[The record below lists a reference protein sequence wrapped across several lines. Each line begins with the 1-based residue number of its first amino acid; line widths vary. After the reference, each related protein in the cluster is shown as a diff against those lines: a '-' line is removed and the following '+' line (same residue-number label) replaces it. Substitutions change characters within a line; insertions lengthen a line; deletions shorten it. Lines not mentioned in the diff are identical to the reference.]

1 MWDFLSQILQSL
13 QLHHYN
19 TRVVVSGVTVF
30 GATAGV
36 IGAFMLLRKRSLT
49 GDALSHATL
58 PGVCLAFMLSVQ
70 LGGTGKSLPVLLSGA
85 MISGLSGLGVMLFLR
100 HWTRLREDSILGI
113 VLSVFFGLGV
123 VLQGMA
129 VNMKQGQA
137 AGLSS
142 FIYGRTASMLAADA
156 WLIVVGA
163 LVASLICAL
172 LFKELTLL
180 CFDQDF
186 AGAQGW
192 PVLFLDSL
200 LMFLVAVVTVI
211 GLQAVGLVL
220 VVAMLITPAAAARF
234 WTDRLAWMVWGSA
247 LIGAASGLV
256 GALASAMVPR
266 LPAGAVIVLIASA
279 MFAISLVFG
288 AKRGLIVRLLQRRH
302 LHTSTSS
309 QHILRALFELRE
321 HGDEAVP
328 LESLVQKRSWTPRAV
343 RHALARAVRAGYVR
357 QAGDLWCLTEAGGVQ
372 AHRVVRNHRLWE
384 IYLVSHA
391 DVATSRVDREADR
404 IEHVLGE
411 VMVARLEKKL
421 GNELDGQRMPP
432 SPHVINGHHP

>member
-302 LHTSTSS
+302 LHTTSTVANTFSGPCLSCANMVTKQSHWNHWSRSAAGPRVPFAMPWPVPSALAMCGRLATSGVSPRQAACRPIGLCAIIASGRSTS
-309 QHILRALFELRE
+309 
-321 HGDEAVP
+321 
-328 LESLVQKRSWTPRAV
+328 
-343 RHALARAVRAGYVR
+343 
-357 QAGDLWCLTEAGGVQ
+357 
-372 AHRVVRNHRLWE
+372 
-384 IYLVSHA
+384 
-391 DVATSRVDREADR
+391 
-404 IEHVLGE
+404 
-411 VMVARLEKKL
+411 
-421 GNELDGQRMPP
+421 
-432 SPHVINGHHP
+432 